1 MLTTDRGPRDA
12 YSQGRGRRRRHGVVL
27 GDVFASERPSVAA
40 GQRGRGRPATATAGG
55 GLGGAGGR

>member
-1 MLTTDRGPRDA
+1 MLKTDRGPRDA

-40 GQRGRGRPATATAGG
+40 GQRHRRSAATATAGG
-55 GLGGAGGR
+55 GLGGPGGR